1 MIMGASAVYYK
12 QDAQLSV
19 EITTNSTIKNTKI
32 EVSIK
37 NNNIKIKQIK
47 LN

>member
-1 MIMGASAVYYK
+1 MGASAVYQK

-19 EITTNSTIKNTKI
+19 EITTNSTIKNTKS

-37 NNNIKIKQIK
+37 NNNIKIK
-47 LN
+47 